1 MLSSGVPPWSADS
14 TRSLS
19 RPPIL
24 RITARWPLA
33 RRHKLLLTLH
43 LVELNSAPITKMRLL
58 TIVLLVSKKTALRW
72 LIHLGGP
79 GLILLGLADNSLIP
93 LPGSSDIVTIL
104 LAAHHRNLWV
114 YYALM
119 ATAGAII
126 GGYLTYRMARKGGKE
141 TLEKRFSKKKTDKV
155 YAVFSRWG
163 FAAVA
168 IPALLPPPFPIVPM
182 LLAAGA
188 MQYSTRKFL
197 TALAVGRGLR
207 FTILAY
213 LGFHYGRHI
222 VSFFARYYWDVLFVL
237 IAFSVL
243 GGLFGLFEYKR
254 RQKANSPES
263 PHPGLQPRRR
273 GA

>member
-1 MLSSGVPPWSADS
+1 
-14 TRSLS
+14 
-19 RPPIL
+19 
-24 RITARWPLA
+24 
-33 RRHKLLLTLH
+33 
-43 LVELNSAPITKMRLL
+43 MRLL
-58 TIVLLVSKKTALRW
+58 TIVLLVSKKSALRW

-93 LPGSSDIVTIL
+93 LPGSTDVVTIL

-114 YYALM
+114 YYAIM
-119 ATAGAII
+119 ATAGAIL

-155 YAVFSRWG
+155 YAIFSRWG

-188 MQYSTRKFL
+188 MQYPTRKFL
-197 TALAVGRGLR
+197 TALAVGRGIR

-213 LGFHYGRHI
+213 LGVRYGRHI
-222 VSFFARYYWDVLFVL
+222 VKFFALYYWPVLIVL
-237 IAFSVL
+237 IALSVL
-243 GGLFGLFEYKR
+243 GGLYGLFEYKR
-254 RQKANSPES
+254 RQKTSGPQTPRLAS
-263 PHPGLQPRRR
+263 QPRR
-273 GA
+273 GVA